1 MQQPDSS
8 GARGATGRDPDAG
21 PVPGTGTDARLGHVL
36 LSSMKDEGPYALEFV
51 AHHRAMGFDRLFI
64 ASNDCS
70 DGTDRLLDALDRG
83 GAITHYRNDL
93 SPDDIPQHAAYA
105 GMRQRFGLDRADWL
119 MVLDADEFLSVTVG
133 QGRVQDMTAQTQ
145 DDDDIIMLSAKTF
158 GTTPDPDWHPGL
170 VTEQFQRRLALGHRA
185 NCPVK
190 TIARGI
196 DRFGAIHNHSVN
208 IYRGTEPLTVLRSDG
223 SRFQIPPG
231 IRLWRYLR
239 NIPRDQ
245 IRHGFAHY
253 NHYAIKSMASFA
265 LRQERQLGTDPAGKD
280 NDRHT
285 LGYFDNIARA
295 RVADGDFVTR
305 HGAALRAEMARLLTL
320 PGVAEAQAEAERRYD
335 ARIAALG

>member
-1 MQQPDSS
+1 M
-8 GARGATGRDPDAG
+8 
-21 PVPGTGTDARLGHVL
+21 
-36 LSSMKDEGPYALEFV
+36 
-51 AHHRAMGFDRLFI
+51 
-64 ASNDCS
+64 
-70 DGTDRLLDALDRG
+70 
-83 GAITHYRNDL
+83 
-93 SPDDIPQHAAYA
+93 
-105 GMRQRFGLDRADWL
+105 
-119 MVLDADEFLSVTVG
+119 
-133 QGRVQDMTAQTQ
+133 
-145 DDDDIIMLSAKTF
+145 
-158 GTTPDPDWHPGL
+158 
-170 VTEQFQRRLALGHRA
+170 
-185 NCPVK
+185 
-190 TIARGI
+190 
-196 DRFGAIHNHSVN
+196 N
-208 IYRGTEPLTVLRSDG
+208 IYRGTKPLTVLRSDG

-239 NIPRDQ
+239 NIPLDQ

-320 PGVAEAQAEAERRYD
+320 PGVAEAQAEAERRYA